1 MIYKFLLVGDCKT
14 NLQGAARKFSVYIL
28 PSLLTVLAHYGWGFW
43 TKKRK
48 AEAGNPGFGIYF
60 QSQIRSAF
68 YMEEV
73 NFKEFPA
80 EMVSVLFR
88 TEGQGKIC
96 L

>member
-1 MIYKFLLVGDCKT
+1 MV
-14 NLQGAARKFSVYIL
+14 V
-28 PSLLTVLAHYGWGFW
+28 
-43 TKKRK
+43 K
-48 AEAGNPGFGIYF
+48 AEAGNTGFGIYL

-73 NFKEFPA
+73 NFKQFPA